1 MDIVT
6 TRLSENLAD
15 EYVEEPRP
23 FRFNPSG
30 GVPLTGRRASGMSR
44 SGTARGPP
52 VADDDRFEDEPG
64 PEPEPEEAVEP
75 EYAPRGRQ
83 QRGMRPL
90 RNLSDN
96 VAGRGA
102 ARGWEVKRSGGGRRE
117 PEPEPSTRPR
127 RVRAPRRV

>member
-1 MDIVT
+1 M
-6 TRLSENLAD
+6 
-15 EYVEEPRP
+15 
-23 FRFNPSG
+23 NP
-30 GVPLTGRRASGMSR
+30 GRRED
-44 SGTARGPP
+44 PP

-75 EYAPRGRQ
+75 GTRRAVGSSA
-83 QRGMRPL
+83 GCVPL

-102 ARGWEVKRSGGGRRE
+102 AQGMGGETFRRRTRE
-117 PEPEPSTRPR
+117 PEPEPSTRPSP